1 MTKTHELKISEKDK
15 VFQIA
20 TKEGWVER
28 TGMQVTIDG
37 IDFAIYSFHAKS
49 NVFIQVSEV
58 ESGGVL
64 INFPADFIDVFVL
77 DTRDKAIEYYK
88 DNVFPLI
95 QKKIEA
101 NGLDKF
107 RKAVEKLKR
116 YMFETHGER
125 PEIKDFEAVSE

>member
-1 MTKTHELKISEKDK
+1 MTSAIKISEKDK

-20 TKEGWVER
+20 TEAGWVEQ

-37 IDFAIYSFHAKS
+37 IDFAIYPLKTQ
-49 NVFIQVSEV
+49 NDTFIQVNEV
-58 ESGGVL
+58 DSGGVL

-88 DNVFPLI
+88 DNVIPLV
-95 QKKIEA
+95 QKKIGT
-101 NGLDKF
+101 NGLDGF

-125 PEIKDFEAVSE
+125 PGIKDIEGESK